1 MSTENFNRTSDNI
14 KIPNINTSMS
24 TESFNRTSDNIKTPN
39 INLDVLKQKINTS
52 KPKKICINTLNKRL
66 HLTKKR
72 DKFKNTVIVFSVFVS
87 ITLVGF
93 IAG

>member
-1 MSTENFNRTSDNI
+1 
-14 KIPNINTSMS
+14 MS
-24 TESFNRTSDNIKTPN
+24 TESFNRTSNNFETPN
-39 INLDVLKQKINTS
+39 VHLNVLKQKINTT

-66 HLTKKR
+66 HLAKKR
-72 DKFKNTVIVFSVFVS
+72 DKFKNTVIFFSVFVS

>member
-1 MSTENFNRTSDNI
+1 
-14 KIPNINTSMS
+14 MS